1 FQQVCRRHQE
11 LTHDLED
18 FMFDPRLLPHLADFA
33 TKVRDT
39 LVDGEGIAWIKG
51 LRGRGLSEPEQRL
64 FYVAFGLALG
74 DAVTQ
79 YGRLYEIR
87 DRGRTIPAA
96 FHTDS
101 SARSTLPDF
110 VGLLCEEPSLT
121 GGELL
126 VSNALCA
133 HQIMQQEDPKALELL
148 YKSFVRDVVA
158 PGVDRTRENL
168 LLNRFPIFAACARKE
183 RIVFRYMRY
192 WIEKGHEKAGQPLSD
207 RHLAA
212 LDLLDD
218 ILSSKEQVLSCQ
230 LEKRDIVWINNR
242 TLAHNQAGYEDTPDN
257 IRVLQRL
264 WIRLRPRP
272 QTEPRTKKA
281 SRATV
286 TN

>member
-1 FQQVCRRHQE
+1 MWIIPKKPERSRQVWDASSLNNSKSWRLQVPDDVGDEFQQVCRRHQE
-11 LTHDLED
+11 LTHDLEGLV
-18 FMFDPRLLPHLADFA
+18 FDPGLLPHLCDFA
-33 TKVRDT
+33 TTVRDT
-39 LVDGEGIAWIKG
+39 LVDGEGITWIKG

-64 FYVAFGLALG
+64 FYVALGLALG

-87 DRGRTIPAA
+87 DRSRGRAIPAT

-133 HQIMQQEDPKALELL
+133 HQIMQQEDPKALDLL

-168 LLNRFPIFAACARKE
+168 LLNRFPVFAPCAARKE
-183 RIVFRYMRY
+183 RLVFRYMRY
-192 WIEKGHEKAGQPLSD
+192 WIEKGHEKAGEPLSD
-207 RHLAA
+207 RHIAA

-230 LEKRDIVWINNR
+230 LEKRDIV
-242 TLAHNQAGYEDTPDN
+242 
-257 IRVLQRL
+257 
-264 WIRLRPRP
+264 
-272 QTEPRTKKA
+272 
-281 SRATV
+281 
-286 TN
+286 